1 MARVTSVEQLRTI
14 LAAPRETTKAKLLD
28 RLDEQARDFIAASP
42 FLLLATTDR
51 DGRVEVSPKGDVP
64 GFVQIEDDKTLLIPD
79 RTGNNLAFGLENMIA
94 TGRAGLIFLLPATGE
109 TLRLTGRAEI
119 FDDADLLAR
128 LGTKERP
135 ALLAIRLH
143 IERCYFH
150 CARSVLRAGLWKPE
164 TWGAKRQISFGRI
177 IAPRVGGDDKMA
189 GEIDATVGSAY
200 TTRLWKNP

>member
-14 LAAPRETTKAKLLD
+14 LPAPRETTKAKLLD

-143 IERCYFH
+143 IERSYFH